1 MIFEDINNEYT
12 LEDELNQENENQ
24 ISFTLSQSKLV
35 NQNIDNK
42 KS

>member
-12 LEDELNQENENQ
+12 LEDELQENENQ